1 MSKKKIS
8 LIIVCSIVII
18 LFVVIY
24 LLINKSKDDTA
35 DIFSSVRNSPA
46 ATLEFVDDAD
56 KGYKL
61 FTSEIATLW
70 TFDSLCIEPSE
81 EAFSG
86 DWIYRL
92 VFNPKSYVRNG
103 NEIEIL
109 FGEKNISVN
118 GQTYKAEDGVDYQD
132 ILNWAAYKYKYY
144 DYDLMS

>member
-8 LIIVCSIVII
+8 LIVISGIAVI
-18 LFVVIY
+18 LFIVIY
-24 LLINKSKDDTA
+24 LLFNKPENDTS
-35 DIFSSVRNSPA
+35 DVMSSVRNSPA
-46 ATLEFVDDAD
+46 ATLEFVGDAD

-92 VFNPKSYVRNG
+92 VFNPESFVRNG

-109 FGEKNISVN
+109 FGEKNLSIN
-118 GQTYKAEDGVDYQD
+118 GQTYKTEDGVDYQD
-132 ILNWAAYKYKYY
+132 VLNWAAQKYEYY